1 MKAKTPMAS
10 APPAS
15 KIDRE
20 ALRAELAAQIE
31 GEVRFDPISQAL
43 YSTDASVYQILPLGV
58 VLPKSRDD
66 VIRAV
71 NICRAAGVS
80 ITARGG
86 GTSQAGQ
93 AIGAGVQLDFSKHFN
108 KVLALEPEAKRVRVE
123 PGIVLD
129 ELNAFLKPYGL
140 QLPLDISTADRAT
153 IGGMIANNS
162 SGTRSVVY
170 GKTLDYVESLM
181 LLLSDGSI
189 IETGPLNVQQL
200 DQKCSQT
207 DFEGNCYRA
216 VRRLAQEHAAEIERR
231 YPRILRRVG
240 GYNLDEFVPGREPFD
255 LSRLL
260 VGSEGTLAILL
271 DATLRLGPLPKNLAM
286 CAVQFY
292 ALLELL

>member
-129 ELNAFLKPYGL
+129 ELNAFLRPYGL
-140 QLPLDISTADRAT
+140 LLPLDISTSDRAT

-162 SGTRSVVY
+162 SGTRSIVY
-170 GKTLDYVESLM
+170 GKTLDYVLAVTA
-181 LLLSDGSI
+181 LLSDGSVV
-189 IETGPLNVQQL
+189 EMSALDAEQLNA
-200 DQKCSQT
+200 KCAQS
-207 DFEGNCYRA
+207 DLEGACYEI
-216 VRRLAQEHAAEIERR
+216 VRRLSVEHAQEI
-231 YPRILRRVG
+231 
-240 GYNLDEFVPGREPFD
+240 D
-255 LSRLL
+255 
-260 VGSEGTLAILL
+260 
-271 DATLRLGPLPKNLAM
+271 
-286 CAVQFY
+286 
-292 ALLELL
+292 